1 MGHPLFVGA
10 PIVKNA
16 GDLLCPEPQSDI
28 VGCKVSG
35 KVWPK
40 GQGLARD
47 RSIFRYGKLRLSME
61 GFYTVQFVGVQG
73 WGTGV
78 AVYIGGHVL
87 GGDSAVMF
95 TGTYDRQGDAVT
107 VKLHVKQIAP
117 GLMNT
122 MGRNEFDLDLA
133 GTVEGDK
140 IKIAGNIPGTEE
152 RLKAT
157 LTKQSE
163 LPGRV

>member
-1 MGHPLFVGA
+1 
-10 PIVKNA
+10 
-16 GDLLCPEPQSDI
+16 
-28 VGCKVSG
+28 
-35 KVWPK
+35 
-40 GQGLARD
+40 
-47 RSIFRYGKLRLSME
+47 ME

-133 GTVEGDK
+133 GAVEGDK
-140 IKIAGNIPGTEE
+140 IKLAGNIPGTEE

>member
-1 MGHPLFVGA
+1 
-10 PIVKNA
+10 
-16 GDLLCPEPQSDI
+16 
-28 VGCKVSG
+28 
-35 KVWPK
+35 
-40 GQGLARD
+40 
-47 RSIFRYGKLRLSME
+47 ME

-87 GGDSAVMF
+87 GGDSAVMW
-95 TGTYDRQGDAVT
+95 TGTYDRQGDAVK
-107 VKLHVKQIAP
+107 VLLHVKQIAP

-122 MGRNEFDLDLA
+122 MGKNEFDLDLA
-133 GTVEGDK
+133 GTVEGEK
-140 IKIAGNIPGTEE
+140 IKLAGNIPGTEL

>member
-1 MGHPLFVGA
+1 
-10 PIVKNA
+10 
-16 GDLLCPEPQSDI
+16 
-28 VGCKVSG
+28 
-35 KVWPK
+35 
-40 GQGLARD
+40 
-47 RSIFRYGKLRLSME
+47 ME

-78 AVYIGGHVL
+78 AVYIGGHVF

-95 TGTYDRQGDAVT
+95 TGKYDRQGDAVT
-107 VKLHVKQIAP
+107 VQLHVKQIAP

-140 IKIAGNIPGTEE
+140 IKLAGNIPGTEL

-157 LTKQSE
+157 LAKQSE
-163 LPGRV
+163 LPVRG

>member
-1 MGHPLFVGA
+1 
-10 PIVKNA
+10 
-16 GDLLCPEPQSDI
+16 
-28 VGCKVSG
+28 
-35 KVWPK
+35 
-40 GQGLARD
+40 
-47 RSIFRYGKLRLSME
+47 ME

-95 TGTYDRQGDAVT
+95 TGTYDRQGNAVT

-133 GTVEGDK
+133 GTVDGDK
-140 IKIAGNIPGTEE
+140 IKLAGNIPGTEE

-163 LPGRV
+163 LPARG

>member
-1 MGHPLFVGA
+1 
-10 PIVKNA
+10 
-16 GDLLCPEPQSDI
+16 
-28 VGCKVSG
+28 
-35 KVWPK
+35 
-40 GQGLARD
+40 
-47 RSIFRYGKLRLSME
+47 ME

-78 AVYIGGHVL
+78 AVYIGGHVF
-87 GGDSAVMF
+87 GGDSAVMW

-107 VKLHVKQIAP
+107 LKLHVKQIAP

-122 MGRNEFDLDLA
+122 MGKNEFDLELA

-140 IKIAGNIPGTEE
+140 IKIAGNIPGTEL

-157 LTKQSE
+157 LTKQCE
-163 LPGRV
+163 LPARA